1 MRSLDPEP
9 SERRLRRTSWLLVL
23 VLSLAGLPFGAAF
36 AAAVLAG
43 GVLSA
48 LNMEG
53 LVRLVHLL
61 TSSTPRKASWLAVLG
76 VALRYL
82 LLGVGLFVIVS
93 VWRVNALALSLG
105 LSAPAAAV
113 FLELARDTMR
123 EFRSQSDND
132 T

>member
-1 MRSLDPEP
+1 MRSFDPEA

-23 VLSLAGLPFGAAF
+23 VLSLAGLLWGAPF

-43 GVLSA
+43 GALSA

-53 LVRLVHLL
+53 LVLLVHLL

-76 VALRYL
+76 VAVRYL

-93 VWRVNALALSLG
+93 VCRANVVALSMG
-105 LSAPAAAV
+105 LSAPVFAVCLEWGFAA
-113 FLELARDTMR
+113 LG
-123 EFRSQSDND
+123 EFRSHND
-132 T
+132 IDT

>member
-1 MRSLDPEP
+1 MSSDPEA
-9 SERRLRRTSWLLVL
+9 SERRLRRICWLLVL
-23 VLSLAGLPFGAAF
+23 LLSVASLPFGVGF
-36 AAAVLAG
+36 AGAVLAG

-53 LVRLVHLL
+53 LARMVRLV
-61 TSSTPRKASWLAVLG
+61 TSRNSDRASWLAVVG
-76 VALRYL
+76 VGFRYL

-93 VWRVNALALSLG
+93 VWRVNVLALSLG

-113 FLELARDTMR
+113 FWELARDTLR
-123 EFRSQSDND
+123 EFRSHSDID

>member
-1 MRSLDPEP
+1 LTSFDPEA

-23 VLSLAGLPFGAAF
+23 VLSFAGLPFGAAF

-43 GVLSA
+43 GALSA

-53 LVRLVHLL
+53 LVRLVHLV
-61 TSSTPRKASWLAVLG
+61 TSRASDRASWLAVLG
-76 VALRYL
+76 VGFRYL

-93 VWRVNALALSLG
+93 VWRVNVLALSVG

-113 FLELARDTMR
+113 FLELARDTLR
-123 EFRSQSDND
+123 EFRNHSDID